1 MTSVWGREVK
11 KDWQKAKIK
20 KVEKT
25 SSLREE
31 EGGGV
36 KLRENQAEVICEPAS
51 INMTFVAI
59 KALPLTLLFPLTF

>member
-1 MTSVWGREVK
+1 M
-11 KDWQKAKIK
+11 
-20 KVEKT
+20 EKT

-31 EGGGV
+31 EGGGF